1 MVNICTTPPAGPAE
15 RMRRY
20 RRRRREGYHYVRI
33 PLHAT
38 EIDDLIKMGRLN
50 EEPRQDGEAVK
61 SAVLGLIHYA
71 LDEMRGSFLCA
82 YKRRRDR

>member
-1 MVNICTTPPAGPAE
+1 
-15 RMRRY
+15 MRRY
-20 RRRRREGYHYVRI
+20 RRRRREGYRYVRI

-38 EIDDLIKMGRLN
+38 EIDDLIEMGRLN
-50 EEPRQDGEAVK
+50 EEQRQGGEAVK

-71 LDEMRGSFLCA
+71 LDEIRGSFLCA